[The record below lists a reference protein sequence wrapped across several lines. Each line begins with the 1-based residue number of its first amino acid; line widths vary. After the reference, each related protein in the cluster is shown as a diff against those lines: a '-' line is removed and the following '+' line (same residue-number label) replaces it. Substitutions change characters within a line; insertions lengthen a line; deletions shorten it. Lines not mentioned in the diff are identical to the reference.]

1 MATWETHKCLEKNG
15 IPSKMIEKFMRDK
28 LQKRMK
34 EGRLSF
40 VLNTPTLG
48 KNSQT
53 SGFRIRTIAEM
64 YCIPCFTSIDTAR
77 AYLSAVKTYD
87 KKTRLTT
94 DTITNY
100 RKKHFFDFLFKK

>member
-1 MATWETHKCLEKNG
+1 
-15 IPSKMIEKFMRDK
+15 MIDK
-28 LQKRMK
+28 LQKRIK

-53 SGFRIRTIAEM
+53 SGFQIRTIAEM

-87 KKTRLTT
+87 KKVRLTT
-94 DTITNY
+94 DTVSNY
-100 RKKHFFDFLFKK
+100 RKKHFFDFLFNKTK

>member
-1 MATWETHKCLEKNG
+1 
-15 IPSKMIEKFMRDK
+15 
-28 LQKRMK
+28 MK

-53 SGFRIRTIAEM
+53 SGFQIRTIAEM
-64 YCIPCFTSIDTAR
+64 YGIPCFTSIDTAR

-87 KKTRLTT
+87 KGVRLNSE
-94 DTITNY
+94 TITNY
-100 RKKHFFDFLFKK
+100 RKRDCLKAFSDVLKGFKNI